1 MNLMKVPGE
10 IYNRLQQKNR
20 MSRDLKTLLKMTD
33 YELADIGLTRG
44 TLREAFYK
52 GRK

>member
-1 MNLMKVPGE
+1 MNLTKLPGE
-10 IYNRLQQKNR
+10 MYNRMKQRAKDNAALQ
-20 MSRDLKTLLKMTD
+20 TLYARTD

-44 TLREAFYK
+44 SIKDAFYK

>member
-1 MNLMKVPGE
+1 MNLTKLPGE
-10 IYNRLQQKNR
+10 MYNRMKQRAKDKATLQ
-20 MSRDLKTLLKMTD
+20 TLYAMTD

-44 TLREAFYK
+44 SIKDAFYK